1 MSAKN
6 IICFGFGQVAKNFIK
21 KLKDQGADFKLT
33 TTSREESTTKEFEN
47 IIYVEDGNQSK
58 QKYLLFESQFIEKNW
73 NIPDQESKFNS
84 MDLNVL
90 FEQQIIVMMN
100 MVPLRDV
107 HTGENFLQEEND
119 DFLAPL
125 EILNGASMCT
135 YELDNE

>member
-1 MSAKN
+1 
-6 IICFGFGQVAKNFIK
+6 
-21 KLKDQGADFKLT
+21 
-33 TTSREESTTKEFEN
+33 
-47 IIYVEDGNQSK
+47 
-58 QKYLLFESQFIEKNW
+58 
-73 NIPDQESKFNS
+73 